1 MAPTKQFAN
10 PKGATLS
17 DKPGKR
23 EQLINEVGNIGL
35 VYLLFKYQAFL
46 VLNRLK
52 TQKTPNKRISYA
64 NYAFQSRNF
73 GEPDDI
79 AKIENF
85 PKV

>member
-35 VYLLFKYQAFL
+35 VYLLFKY
-46 VLNRLK
+46 
-52 TQKTPNKRISYA
+52 
-64 NYAFQSRNF
+64 
-73 GEPDDI
+73 
-79 AKIENF
+79 
-85 PKV
+85 